1 MPAQRRIIVIWL
13 PRLQSELA
21 LRRLGLDAPFAII
34 DRQRGAER
42 LVCLNAQAE
51 ALGLARGMG
60 LADARAICPD
70 LLTRPA
76 DAHRTAQALESLR
89 RWALRYCPWAAC
101 DGTDGLA
108 LDITGAA
115 HLMGGEAVLMD
126 DLLARLARMGFAVR
140 AGLAD
145 TRGAAWAMAHV
156 GPSHVRGGI
165 IPHGGARA
173 ALGPL
178 PLAALRLDQK
188 TLAALERLGL
198 RRVRDLAQMPR
209 APLARRFGAALLQ
222 RLDQAM
228 GDLPEPVAPPPA
240 PPVMAVRLSLPEPI
254 GLLGDLQAALARLL
268 ERLCQHLHRAEMG
281 ARRLVLD
288 LSRVD
293 GQSVRLEIRMARPMR
308 DAGDMTPLFDRAL
321 DGVNAGFGIDG
332 MRLSA
337 PDTSPLPLQQVTTGG
352 AQAQDDLA
360 DLISRLS
367 NRLGFDHVQ
376 RVLPAESHIPEKAFT
391 IAAAA
396 YSDPAPDWPR
406 GTPLRPLVLFPPEPI
421 AGSGRAVPR
430 RFKWRGQTWQVVAAN
445 GPERITPEWWLDDP
459 NWRSG
464 LRDYWRVQ
472 TDRGARLWLF
482 HTPQRDGWCV
492 QGEFA

>member
-13 PRLQSELA
+13 PRLQSDLA
-21 LRRLGLDAPFAII
+21 LRRLALDAPFAVIE
-34 DRQRGAER
+34 RQRGAER
-42 LVCLNAQAE
+42 LVCLNMQAE

-60 LADARAICPD
+60 LADARALCPD

-101 DGTDGLA
+101 DGADGLA
-108 LDITGAA
+108 LDISGAA
-115 HLMGGEAVLMD
+115 HLLGGEDALLD
-126 DLLARLARMGFAVR
+126 DLLARLARMGFTAR

-156 GPSHVRGGI
+156 GPGGSV
-165 IPHGGARA
+165 PPGGARA

-178 PLAALRLDQK
+178 PLAALRLPAK

-198 RRVRDLAQMPR
+198 RHVRDLAQMPR
-209 APLARRFGAALLQ
+209 APLARRFGAEMLQ

-228 GDLPEPVAPPPA
+228 GDLPEPVAPPPPA
-240 PPVMAVRLSLPEPI
+240 PVFAVRMSLPDPI
-254 GLLGDLQAALARLL
+254 GLLGDLHAGLTRLL
-268 ERLCQHLHRAEMG
+268 ERLCQHLHRSELG

-293 GQSVRLEIRMARPMR
+293 GHSVRLEIRLARPMR
-308 DAGDMTPLFDRAL
+308 DADDIAPLFDRAL
-321 DGVNAGFGIDG
+321 DGVDAGYGIDG

-337 PDTSPLPLQQVTTGG
+337 PETAPLPLQQVTTGG
-352 AQAQDDLA
+352 ARAQDDLA
-360 DLISRLS
+360 DLLSRLS
-367 NRLGFDHVQ
+367 NRLGFEHVQ
-376 RVLPAESHIPEKAFT
+376 RLLPADSHIPEKAFT
-391 IAAAA
+391 VAAAA
-396 YSDPAPDWPR
+396 YSDAAADWPR
-406 GTPLRPLVLFPPEPI
+406 PRAPRPLTLFAPEPI
-421 AGSGRAVPR
+421 AGSGRALPR
-430 RFKWRGQTWQVVAAN
+430 RFKWRGQTWQVVAAT

-464 LRDYWRVQ
+464 MRDYWRVQ

>member
-1 MPAQRRIIVIWL
+1 MPVLRRIIVIWL
-13 PRLQSELA
+13 PRLQSDLA
-21 LRRLGLDAPFAII
+21 LRRLGVDAAFAVL

-42 LVCLNAQAE
+42 LVCLNMQAE

-60 LADARAICPD
+60 LADARALCPD

-76 DAHRTAQALESLR
+76 DPHRTAQALESLR

-108 LDITGAA
+108 LDISGAA
-115 HLMGGEAVLMD
+115 HLMGGEETLLD
-126 DLLARLARMGFAVR
+126 DLLARLARMGFDAR

-145 TRGAAWAMAHV
+145 TRGAAWAIAHV
-156 GPSHVRGGI
+156 GPKKLRGGI
-165 IPHGGARA
+165 VPTGGARA

-178 PLAALRLDQK
+178 PLAALRLPEG
-188 TLAALERLGL
+188 TLTALERLGL

-209 APLARRFGAALLQ
+209 APLARRFGADLLR

-228 GDLPEPVAPPPA
+228 GDVAEPVASPPA
-240 PPVMAVRLSLPEPI
+240 PPVFAVRMSLPEPV
-254 GLLGDLQAALARLL
+254 GLLGDLQAGLVRLL
-268 ERLCQHLHRAEMG
+268 DRLCQHLHRAELG

-293 GQSVRLEIRMARPMR
+293 GQSVRLEIRLARPMR
-308 DAGDMTPLFDRAL
+308 DAGDMAPLFDRAL
-321 DGVNAGFGIDG
+321 DGVDAGYGIDG
-332 MRLSA
+332 LRLSA
-337 PDTSPLPLQQVTTGG
+337 PEVDALPLQQVTNGG
-352 AQAQDDLA
+352 AQAQDDLS
-360 DLISRLS
+360 DLLTRLG
-367 NRLGFDHVQ
+367 NRLGFEHVQ
-376 RVLPAESHIPEKAFT
+376 RLLPADSHIPEKAFT
-391 IAAAA
+391 VAAAA

-406 GTPLRPLVLFPPEPI
+406 TTPPRPLTLFPPEPI

-430 RFKWRGQTWQVVAAN
+430 RFKWRGQTWQVVAAT